1 MAASDGERTNMSA
14 ERRFKVVRLDAA
26 LGGGAVMAGADKG
39 AGAGDSAC
47 PVSSRLRMVVL
58 LVSSSSC
65 FAANS
70 LSKSA
75 HICGGITSITIL
87 E

>member
-1 MAASDGERTNMSA
+1 MSA
-14 ERRFKVVRLDAA
+14 ERRFREVVRLVEARIWGAA
-26 LGGGAVMAGADKG
+26 MAGAGKG

-47 PVSSRLRMVVL
+47 PVSSRLKMVVL

-75 HICGGITSITIL
+75 HICGSITLITIL
-87 E
+87 KWVRNMI

>member
-1 MAASDGERTNMSA
+1 MSA
-14 ERRFKVVRLDAA
+14 ERRFREVVRLDEAR
-26 LGGGAVMAGADKG
+26 GWGAAGARAGKG

-47 PVSSRLRMVVL
+47 PVSSRLKMVVL

-75 HICGGITSITIL
+75 HICGSITVSAIL